1 MCLFYWAMIGK
12 TFGKFPMHV
21 ILVLNSYWYN
31 YEMTAY
37 KIVARLCKIIAK
49 LYKIVA
55 RLF

>member
-1 MCLFYWAMIGK
+1 MIGK

-49 LYKIVA
+49 VYKIVA